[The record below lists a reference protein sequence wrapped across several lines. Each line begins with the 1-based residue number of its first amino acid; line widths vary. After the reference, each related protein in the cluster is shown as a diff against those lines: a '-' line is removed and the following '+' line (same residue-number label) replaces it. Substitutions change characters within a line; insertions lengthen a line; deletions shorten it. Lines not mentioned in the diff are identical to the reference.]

1 MKKTTLATFLLI
13 SSYLFAQQT
22 DSDNPTSN
30 FIVSPEIL
38 LGITAD
44 ANSYF
49 PDHGLQTQAII
60 SFGWEHDNNPQ
71 EWAQRLK
78 GPRTGISVGYTDFGN
93 TENLGSAISVLP
105 FIEFNA
111 FRSKSLTIQV
121 GTGASY
127 FTEKYDPITNP
138 NNEAVTTDFTWSFKL
153 FSHYK
158 VFSTKKINW
167 RAGIGYSHHSNGHT
181 RLPNQGFNSFLVGV
195 SADIK
200 NNAEPTFYS
209 EEKKP
214 VFSTSRYSYLALR
227 SGYGL
232 QVLAK
237 PFNDKKGVYV
247 VSGEYGKVF
256 NNTYKVGIGAYYRF
270 YRHYYD
276 YITNNESLV
285 QDGREFDS
293 FKENA
298 TWSASNIGVFING
311 EVLLN
316 HFGINL
322 QIGFNL
328 HKPAY
333 NIDWRINQ
341 GWDVVPR
348 EIPENSVIVLG
359 EFGTKFKLK
368 KLISSRL
375 GLKYYLIGT
384 RKAPKNNFFI
394 GASINSNL
402 GQADFTELSFGY
414 VHSFSFKK
422 EKPLSTK

>member
-1 MKKTTLATFLLI
+1 MKKTLLTTFLLI
-13 SSYLFAQQT
+13 SSYLFAQQV
-22 DSDNPTSN
+22 DGDDARSS
-30 FIVSPEIL
+30 FVISPEIL

-49 PDHGLQTQAII
+49 PDHGLQSQGIL
-60 SFGWEHDNNPQ
+60 SFGWEHDKNPQ

-93 TENLGSAISVLP
+93 TKNLGGAISVLP
-105 FIEFNA
+105 FIEFNI
-111 FRSKSLTIQV
+111 FRSKRLTLQV

-158 VFSTKKINW
+158 IFTTQNIDW

-181 RLPNQGFNSFLVGV
+181 RLPNQGFNSFLLSV

-200 NNAEPTFYS
+200 NSINPTFNS
-209 EEKKP
+209 EEKSP
-214 VFSTSRYSYLALR
+214 DFSTSRYSYLALR

-237 PFNDKKGVYV
+237 PFNDKKGVYI
-247 VSGEYGKVF
+247 VSAEYGKVF

-270 YRHYYD
+270 YRHYYE
-276 YITNNESLV
+276 YITNDESLV

-293 FKENA
+293 FKEHPS
-298 TWSASNIGVFING
+298 WSASNLGVFING

-316 HFGINL
+316 HFGVNL
-322 QIGFNL
+322 QIGFNI

-348 EIPENSVIVLG
+348 EIPENSAIVLG
-359 EFGTKFKLK
+359 DFGTKFKLK

-384 RKAPKNNFFI
+384 RKAPKHNVFF

-402 GQADFTELSFGY
+402 GQADFTELSLGY
-414 VHSFSFKK
+414 VHSFNKK
-422 EKPLSTK
+422 IKKPLSN

>member
-1 MKKTTLATFLLI
+1 MKKTIQLFFLLF
-13 SSYLFAQQT
+13 SYGLFAQQS
-22 DSDNPTSN
+22 DSLSKKSN
-30 FIVSPEIL
+30 FIISPEVL
-38 LGITAD
+38 LGITAE

-49 PDHGLQTQAII
+49 PDHGLQSQAIV

-71 EWAQRLK
+71 EWTHRLK
-78 GPRTGISVGYTDFGN
+78 GPRTGISIGYTDFGN

-111 FRSKSLTIQV
+111 FRSKKLTIQV

-127 FTEKYDPITNP
+127 FTKKYDPITNP
-138 NNEAVTTDFTWSFKL
+138 NNEAVTTDFTWSFRL
-153 FSHYK
+153 FSHYR
-158 VFSTKKINW
+158 VFSTNKIDW
-167 RAGIGYSHHSNGHT
+167 RAGIGYSHHSNGQT
-181 RLPNQGFNSFLVGV
+181 RLPNQGFNSFLIGV

-200 NNAEPTFYS
+200 NNSKPTFYS
-209 EEKKP
+209 EENKP
-214 VFSTSRYSYLALR
+214 TFLNNRYSYFAIR
-227 SGYGL
+227 TGL
-232 QVLAK
+232 GVQTLGKA
-237 PFNDKKGVYV
+237 FNDKKGVYAF
-247 VSGEYGKVF
+247 SAEYGSVY
-256 NNTYKVGIGAYYRF
+256 NNTYKVGLGMYYRF

-276 YITNNESLV
+276 YITNNESLI

-293 FKENA
+293 FKEKP
-298 TWSASNIGVFING
+298 TWSASNLGVFVTG

-322 QIGFNL
+322 QIGFNI

-348 EIPENSVIVLG
+348 EIPENSAIVLG
-359 EFGTKFKLK
+359 EFDTKFRLK

-394 GASINSNL
+394 GANINSNL

-414 VHSFSFKK
+414 VHSFNFEK
-422 EKPLSTK
+422 EKPLSN

>member
-1 MKKTTLATFLLI
+1 MKKTILTFFLLF
-13 SSYLFAQQT
+13 SFGLFAQQS
-22 DSDNPTSN
+22 DSLSKKSN
-30 FIVSPEIL
+30 FIISPEVL
-38 LGITAD
+38 LGITAE

-49 PDHGLQTQAII
+49 PDHGLQSQAIV

-71 EWAQRLK
+71 EWAHRLK
-78 GPRTGISVGYTDFGN
+78 GPRTGISIGYTDFGN

-111 FRSKSLTIQV
+111 FKSKKLTIQV

-127 FTEKYDPITNP
+127 FTKKYDPITNP

-153 FSHYK
+153 FSHYS
-158 VFSTKKINW
+158 VFSTNKIDW

-181 RLPNQGFNSFLVGV
+181 RLPNQGFNSFLIGV

-200 NNAEPTFYS
+200 NNSKPTFYS
-209 EEKKP
+209 EENKP
-214 VFSTSRYSYLALR
+214 IFLDNRYSYFAIR
-227 SGYGL
+227 TGL
-232 QVLAK
+232 GVQTLGKA
-237 PFNDKKGVYV
+237 FNDKKGVYAF
-247 VSGEYGKVF
+247 SGEYGRVY
-256 NNTYKVGIGAYYRF
+256 NNTYKVGVGMYYRF

-276 YITNNESLV
+276 YMTNNESLV

-293 FKENA
+293 FKENP
-298 TWSASNIGVFING
+298 TWSASNLGVFVTG

-322 QIGFNL
+322 QIGFNI

-348 EIPENSVIVLG
+348 VIPENSAIVLG
-359 EFGTKFKLK
+359 EFDTKFKLK
-368 KLISSRL
+368 KHISSRL
-375 GLKYYLIGT
+375 GLKYYIIGT
-384 RKAPKNNFFI
+384 RKSPQHNFFI
-394 GASINSNL
+394 GANLNANL
-402 GQADFTELSFGY
+402 GQADYTELSFGY

>member
-1 MKKTTLATFLLI
+1 MKKTILPIFLLF
-13 SSYLFAQQT
+13 SFGVFAQQP
-22 DSDNPTSN
+22 DSLSKKTN
-30 FIVSPEIL
+30 FIISPELL
-38 LGITAD
+38 LGITAE

-49 PDHGLQTQAII
+49 PDRGLQSQAIV

-71 EWAQRLK
+71 EWAHRLK
-78 GPRTGISVGYTDFGN
+78 GPRTGISIGYTNFGN
-93 TENLGSAISVLP
+93 TKKLGSAISVLP
-105 FIEFNA
+105 FIEFNV
-111 FRSKSLTIQV
+111 FKSKKLTIQV

-127 FTEKYDPITNP
+127 FTEKFDPITNP

-158 VFSTKKINW
+158 VASTQKVDW

-181 RLPNQGFNSFLVGV
+181 RLPNQGFNSFLLSV

-200 NNAEPTFYS
+200 NNTNPTFYS
-209 EEKKP
+209 EKNNPTFPKSNYNY
-214 VFSTSRYSYLALR
+214 FALR

-237 PFNDKKGVYV
+237 PFNEKKGVYV
-247 VSGEYGKVF
+247 FSGEYGKVF
-256 NNTYKVGIGAYYRF
+256 NNTYKIGIGAYYRF

-276 YITNNESLV
+276 YITNDESLV

-293 FKENA
+293 FKKHP
-298 TWSASNIGVFING
+298 TWSASNLGIFVNG

-328 HKPAY
+328 HKPGY
-333 NIDWRINQ
+333 KIDWRINQ
-341 GWDVVPR
+341 GWDVVPA
-348 EIPENSVIVLG
+348 EIPENSTIYLG
-359 EFGTKFKLK
+359 EFDTKFKLK

-384 RKAPKNNFFI
+384 KKAPKHNVFI
-394 GASINSNL
+394 GAFINSNL

-414 VHSFSFKK
+414 VHSFNFKK

>member
-1 MKKTTLATFLLI
+1 MKKTILTSLLLF
-13 SSYLFAQQT
+13 SFGLFAQQP
-22 DSDNPTSN
+22 DSLSKKSN
-30 FIVSPEIL
+30 FIFSPEIL
-38 LGITAD
+38 LGITAE

-49 PDHGLQTQAII
+49 PDRGLQSQAIV

-71 EWAQRLK
+71 EWAHRLK
-78 GPRTGISVGYTDFGN
+78 GPRTGISIGYTNFGN
-93 TENLGSAISVLP
+93 TEKLGSAISVLP

-111 FRSKSLTIQV
+111 FRSKRLTLQV
-121 GTGASY
+121 GMGASY

-138 NNEAVTTDFTWSFKL
+138 NNEAVTTDITWSFKL
-153 FSHYK
+153 FGYYK
-158 VFSTKKINW
+158 VFSTKNIDW
-167 RAGIGYSHHSNGHT
+167 RASLGYSHHSNGHT

-200 NNAEPTFYS
+200 NNGDPTFYS
-209 EEKKP
+209 ETDKL
-214 VFSTSRYSYLALR
+214 VFPTSSYRYLALR

-256 NNTYKVGIGAYYRF
+256 NSTYKVGIGAYYRF

-298 TWSASNIGVFING
+298 TWSASNIGVFVSG

-322 QIGFNL
+322 QVGFNI

-348 EIPENSVIVLG
+348 EIPENSNIVLG
-359 EFGTKFKLK
+359 EFDTKFKLK
-368 KLISSRL
+368 KRISSRL
-375 GLKYYLIGT
+375 GLKYYFIGT

-394 GASINSNL
+394 GVSLNSNL
-402 GQADFTELSFGY
+402 GQADFTELNFGY
-414 VHSFSFKK
+414 MHSFSFKK